1 LKVERIRL
9 KPVSPDAAGG
19 GIRLTAEDDEEQ
31 NSRREDAQED
41 ELLVHDDS
49 PIAMAVSDEVV
60 ESELQ

>member
-1 LKVERIRL
+1 MVERIRL
-9 KPVSPDAAGG
+9 EQVSPEAAGG
-19 GIRLTAEDDEEQ
+19 GIRLTTENGEEQ

-49 PIAMAVSDEVV
+49 PIAMAVSDKVV